1 MKAEIDKLKSGTESN
16 QSIMML
22 QKNVE
27 TMDKNMRFLNEQFE
41 KGLKKEQ
48 FDELESSLYKI
59 QSEHKIFQMKL
70 QTVED
75 MLVNYRGECFNQ
87 INDLEKFFI
96 SKNEN
101 LKQAICH
108 LCRNLKVT
116 NPLT

>member
-1 MKAEIDKLKSGTESN
+1 MKAEIEKLKSWADES
-16 QSIMML
+16 QSIVML
-22 QKNVE
+22 QRNVE
-27 TMDKNMRFLNEQFE
+27 TMDKNMRYLNEQLE
-41 KGLKKEQ
+41 KGFKKEQ
-48 FDELESSLYKI
+48 FDELESTFYKI
-59 QSEHKIFQMKL
+59 QSEHKIFKMKI

-75 MLVNYRGECFNQ
+75 MLVNYRGECFSQ